1 MEFLPSWQDEG
12 GNITNLK
19 DHLNYQN
26 SADKC
31 LQGCIFNISHHHIF
45 FFRPFPLNTINVT
58 EDKPVGEIIARVKAT
73 DLDEDSSIT
82 YSFKTQQDMF
92 SLDPC
97 KF

>member
-1 MEFLPSWQDEG
+1 MHTSLHFQHSSSS
-12 GNITNLK
+12 
-19 DHLNYQN
+19 Y
-26 SADKC
+26 
-31 LQGCIFNISHHHIF
+31 F